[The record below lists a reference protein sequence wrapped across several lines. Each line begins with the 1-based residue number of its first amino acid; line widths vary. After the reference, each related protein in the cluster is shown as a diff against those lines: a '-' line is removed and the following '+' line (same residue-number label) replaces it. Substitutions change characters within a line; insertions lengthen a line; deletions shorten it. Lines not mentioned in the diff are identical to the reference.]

1 MRSPK
6 RWPRADIVI
15 GAILVA
21 GTRTPH
27 VVTRAMVDRMKPG
40 AAIIDVSIDQ
50 GGCVETSRPTT
61 LAEPTFVYR
70 GVTHFCV
77 PNFTADLGR
86 SSSVAIAQAT
96 LPYLLSIARHG
107 ARAAIEKCPELA
119 RGVYLL
125 RGRTPM
131 TSDYRSRIMTADQAL
146 AVVRSG
152 QRVYIHNGCAE
163 PVELVKAL
171 TRRGPELRDVEVL
184 HMATMGIA
192 DYSLPEYEGHFRH
205 NALFIGGNVRKAVQE
220 GRADY
225 TPIFLSEIEGL
236 FTSGALPIDVCL
248 LQCTPPDNYG
258 YMSLGVSI
266 DASLTAAQCARHVI
280 VEINDQMPR
289 THGDTFLHVSR
300 VDAFIET
307 SHPLSE
313 YPEAS
318 DFGDAPRDR
327 APRRAADSGRRDDS
341 DRASAAFPRRCS
353 GCCTI
358 TRTSA
363 IHSEMVPDSA
373 VELIQAG
380 VINGERKTL
389 HPRKVVAGFVLGSK
403 VLFDF
408 IDNNP
413 SFEFHRT
420 AYANDPFVIAQN
432 DRMVALN
439 SAIEVDLTGQV
450 CADSMGQTMY
460 SGIGGQV
467 DFLRGA
473 ARSKGGKPII
483 TLPSTAK
490 GGAVSRIVPRLQPG
504 AGRGDVARRRAL
516 RDHGARRGVPAR
528 QDAAAARGGVDRDR
542 GAAVP
547 RGAGAGRGGGEDAVR
562 RARVRVAWPDHGR
575 LSG

>member
-1 MRSPK
+1 M
-6 RWPRADIVI
+6 
-15 GAILVA
+15 
-21 GTRTPH
+21 
-27 VVTRAMVDRMKPG
+27 
-40 AAIIDVSIDQ
+40 
-50 GGCVETSRPTT
+50 
-61 LAEPTFVYR
+61 
-70 GVTHFCV
+70 
-77 PNFTADLGR
+77 N
-86 SSSVAIAQAT
+86 
-96 LPYLLSIARHG
+96 
-107 ARAAIEKCPELA
+107 
-119 RGVYLL
+119 
-125 RGRTPM
+125 
-131 TSDYRSRIMTADQAL
+131 SDYRSRILTPGQAL

-152 QRVYIHNGCAE
+152 QQVYIHNGCAE
-163 PVELVKAL
+163 PIELVKAL
-171 TRRGPELRDVEVL
+171 TKRGPELHDVQVL

-205 NALFIGGNVRKAVQE
+205 NALFIGGNVRQAVQE

-225 TPIFLSEIEGL
+225 TPIFLSEIEAL

-248 LQCTPPDNYG
+248 LQCTPPDPYG

-280 VEINDQMPR
+280 VEINDLMPR

-313 YPEAS
+313 YPKHEISDIHRSIARHVAPLIPDGATIQTGIGGIPEAVL
-318 DFGDAPRDR
+318 GMLRDHK
-327 APRRAADSGRRDDS
+327 DL
-341 DRASAAFPRRCS
+341 
-353 GCCTI
+353 
-358 TRTSA
+358 A

-373 VELIQAG
+373 VALIQAG

-403 VLFDF
+403 LLFDF

-432 DRMVALN
+432 DRMVAIN

-450 CADSMGQTMY
+450 CADSMGQTPY

-473 ARSKGGKPII
+473 ARSRGGMPIV

-490 GGAVSRIVPRLQPG
+490 SGKVSRIVPRLQPG
-504 AGRGDVARRRAL
+504 AGVVTSRGDVHYVITEHGVAYLHGKTLRQRAEAL
-516 RDHGARRGVPAR
+516 IAIAAPEFRDELERAAVDAKILCGTK
-528 QDAAAARGGVDRDR
+528 AAAC
-542 GAAVP
+542 
-547 RGAGAGRGGGEDAVR
+547 VR
-562 RARVRVAWPDHGR
+562 
-575 LSG
+575 